1 MPVVFPAIAIPK
13 RLLMGP
19 GPSEVDPRV
28 YRAMTQPVVGY
39 LDPNL
44 LRIMDEIHAMLRT
57 LFCTQ
62 NLATFPL
69 PGTGSAGMEASLVNF
84 IEPGDEVAV
93 VVGGVFAARMC
104 EIVARCGGKL
114 LRIDHRPGTTVDLDQ
129 VRQTVRGKKVKVLA
143 AVHSETST
151 GVCQPLEPLRE
162 IAREAGALLVV
173 DAVSA
178 LGGIPL
184 QVDGWGVDVCYSGS
198 QKCLGCP
205 PGLAP
210 ITLGER
216 ASEVLRRRQRPVQS
230 WYLDLSM
237 IEKYWSQERRYHH
250 TPPVS
255 MLYALHEA
263 LRIVLEEDLEA
274 VWARHRQCHRAF
286 VQGVEALGLKMFV
299 EDPAARAWTV
309 NTVCV
314 PENVEDA
321 KVRGLLT
328 ERFGIEIATGIGDL
342 RGKIWRV
349 GLMGR
354 TAMPE
359 LVLLL
364 LNALESA
371 LTANGFACPKGAG
384 VGAAEKMFATPA
396 K

>member
-1 MPVVFPAIAIPK
+1 MPVAFPSITIPK

-28 YRAMTQPVVGY
+28 YRAMMQPVVGY
-39 LDPNL
+39 LDPTL
-44 LRIMDEIHAMLRT
+44 LQIMDQIHTMLRT
-57 LFCTQ
+57 VFCTR
-62 NLATFPL
+62 NAATFPL
-69 PGTGSAGMEASLVNF
+69 PGTGSAGMEASLINF
-84 IEPGDEVAV
+84 IEPGDGVAV

-104 EIVARCGGKL
+104 EMVERCGGKMI
-114 LRIDHRPGTTVDLDQ
+114 RIDHRSGTTADLDR
-129 VRQTVRGKKVKVLA
+129 VRGAIRGKKVKVLA

-151 GVCQPLEPLRE
+151 GVCQPLEPLKE

-173 DAVSA
+173 DTVSS

-184 QVDGWGVDVCYSGS
+184 QVDAWGVDVCYSGS

-210 ITLGER
+210 ITIGER
-216 ASEVLRRRQRPVQS
+216 AVEVLRQRQRPVQS

-237 IEKYWSQERRYHH
+237 IEKYWGQERRYHH

-263 LRIVLEEDLEA
+263 LRVVLEEDLEA
-274 VWARHRQCHRAF
+274 VWARHQQCHRAL
-286 VQGVEALGLKMFV
+286 VRGLEAMGLKMFV
-299 EDPAARAWTV
+299 EKPEARAWTV

-314 PENVEDA
+314 PDGVDDA
-321 KVRGLLT
+321 RVRASLG
-328 ERFGIEIATGIGDL
+328 ERFGIEIAPGIGEL
-342 RGKIWRV
+342 RGKIWRI

-354 TAMPE
+354 TANAP

-371 LTANGFACPKGAG
+371 LGENGFSCPRGAG
-384 VGAAEKMFATPA
+384 VAAAESLFHA
-396 K
+396 